1 MREATSPTLDEL
13 CAVLFASLRR
23 ADQRSRGVEY
33 LRGLL
38 ATPGRKSIRN
48 IASVTG
54 RAEQGLHH
62 FVCDST
68 WDWTPVRRA
77 LAEFVKAHAEPQAWV
92 LRPMVIPKAGTQSV
106 GVGRRFDPT
115 VGHTLNAQQA
125 VGVWAASERTS
136 SPVSWRLQLSPAW
149 VSDERRRDR
158 AAIPDEAAPETIGD
172 CAVEAFHELDGIADG
187 PVVLDAREMD
197 AATILRRLASAG
209 VPLLV
214 RVPNTVRLAAAAPV
228 LPGHGAETVPAAWL
242 MEAVKD
248 LRRPVTWTDS
258 DGVPRTALAAVA
270 PVVVPEVGELRL
282 LGVADVGSA
291 WPEEL
296 WLTTMATF
304 TMGTLLRLTRLTHR
318 VDRDFAEIADRVG
331 IRDFSGRSF
340 VGWHRHVTLASA
352 AHAVVAVTGPSRL
365 RLVS

>member
-1 MREATSPTLDEL
+1 MRDTTLDQL

-48 IASVTG
+48 IASATG
-54 RAEQGLHH
+54 GPEQGLHH

-77 LAEFVKAHAEPQAWV
+77 LAEFVVARAEPQAWV
-92 LRPMVIPKAGTQSV
+92 LAPMVIPKAGNQSV

-115 VGHTLNAQQA
+115 LGHTLNAQQA

-172 CAVEAFHELDGIADG
+172 CAVEALRELDGQLVG

-197 AATILRRLASAG
+197 AATTVRRLAAAS
-209 VPLLV
+209 VPFLV
-214 RVPNTVRLAAAAPV
+214 RVPNTVRLVATGPV
-228 LPGHGAETVPAAWL
+228 LPGHGADTVPAEWL
-242 MEAVKD
+242 MEAIKD
-248 LRRPVTWTDS
+248 LRRPVTWTGS

-270 PVVVPEVGELRL
+270 PVVLPDLGELRL
-282 LGVADVGSA
+282 LGVADIGAA
-291 WPEEL
+291 WPDEL
-296 WLTTMATF
+296 WLTSMSTCTTA
-304 TMGTLLRLTRLTHR
+304 TLLRLGRLTHR

-352 AHAVVAVTGPSRL
+352 AHAVVAVTGPSRV